1 MRYVDK
7 AVPLLGPSIE
17 SYMGKI
23 VHEALEW
30 LYDTLVNRDLASKKE
45 LIDYYNKK
53 WNSAWNNEIR
63 IVKQEFD
70 SDHYKNIG
78 EQCLDMYYER
88 YKPFDQAPIL
98 GLEKRI
104 YIDLPDG
111 KKAMGIIDRL
121 DKKSPTHFEVH
132 DYKTSNRVMK
142 QSQADIDRQLSLYAL
157 GIQQNFPEVETVDL
171 IWHFVKFDEEVIS
184 KRSQSQLEKVAL
196 ETSSKIDMLES
207 AVELGDL
214 PTSKSILCDWCEY
227 RKQCPEFTNII
238 KDSEI
243 IETID
248 DFIKFSYS
256 DIPEDDKNFI
266 LATLEDKIRLFSHQ
280 TGRKTLSGT
289 NHKVVLETIF
299 RRIPP
304 DEGDLRW
311 YGLQDSLKEFG
322 ISDVDLDT
330 LFNSDLLN
338 DKQRDSLKQYFDLQK
353 VVQVTIE

>member
-1 MRYVDK
+1 M
-7 AVPLLGPSIE
+7 LGPSIE

-23 VHEALEW
+23 VHDALEW
-30 LYDTLVNRDLASKKE
+30 LYDTLVNHDLASKKE
-45 LIDYYNKK
+45 VIDYYHKK
-53 WNSAWNNEIR
+53 WNSGWNNEIR

-70 SDHYKNIG
+70 SEHYKNLG
-78 EQCLDMYYER
+78 ESCLDMYYER
-88 YKPFDQAPIL
+88 YKPFNQAPIL
-98 GLEKRI
+98 GLEIRI

-121 DKKSPTHFEVH
+121 DKKSSTHFEVH

-157 GIQQNFPEVETVDL
+157 GIHQNFPEVEKIDL

-184 KRSQSQLEKVAL
+184 ARSQSQLEKVAL

-207 AVELGDL
+207 AIELGDL

-227 RKQCPEFTNII
+227 RKQCPEFTKII

-243 IETID
+243 VETID
-248 DFIKFSYS
+248 DFIKFSHS

-289 NHKVVLETIF
+289 NHKVVLETVF

-330 LFNSDLLN
+330 LFDSDLLN
-338 DKQRDSLKQYFDLQK
+338 NKQRDSLKQYFDFQK
-353 VVQVTIE
+353 TVEVIIDK